1 MGGDL
6 QSPPMAS
13 ARTATVL
20 VGVLI
25 AAAAV
30 AFLRAE
36 QLKLERSPVA
46 GPSIQKHF
54 SATCT
59 PGTRHCDPSHR
70 AALSFRLR
78 RPATVALAIVD
89 SSGRVVRRL
98 AGPVKRP
105 AGEVRTSWDG
115 RTGSGAL
122 APDGDYRLR
131 VELRS
136 LGRTIT
142 IPDTIGLDD
151 TPPVITIESAAGAL
165 PLRYGVSERSRV
177 WAVARA
183 SDFTGPGDPP
193 RASFRG
199 RNGVIHFFPARQ
211 LPAGTPIS
219 LVLVA
224 LDAAGNAS
232 PIVPVTGLRMPAG

>member
-1 MGGDL
+1 MV
-6 QSPPMAS
+6 ST
-13 ARTATVL
+13 RTATVL

-25 AAAAV
+25 AASAV

-36 QLKLERSPVA
+36 RLKLDRSPVA

-59 PGTRHCDPSHR
+59 PGTRHCSPSHR

-78 RPATVALAIVD
+78 RPATIALAIVD
-89 SSGRVVRRL
+89 SSGHVVRRL
-98 AGPVKRP
+98 SGPAAHP

-115 RTGSGAL
+115 RTASGEL

-136 LGRTIT
+136 LDRTIT
-142 IPDTIGLDD
+142 IPDTVGLDD
-151 TPPVITIESAAGAL
+151 TPPVITITSPPGTL
-165 PLRYGVSERSRV
+165 PLRYDVSERSRV

-183 SDFTGPGDPP
+183 ANYTGPGDPP

-199 RNGVIHFFPARQ
+199 RNGVIHFKPARQ
-211 LPAGTPIS
+211 IAAGTPIS

-232 PIVPVTGLRMPAG
+232 PIVPVSGLRMPAA

>member
-6 QSPPMAS
+6 QSPPMVS
-13 ARTATVL
+13 TRTATVI

-25 AAAAV
+25 AAAGA

-36 QLKLERSPVA
+36 QLKLQRSPIA
-46 GPSIQKHF
+46 SPSIQKHF

-59 PGTRHCDPSHR
+59 AGTRHCKPSHR
-70 AALSFRLR
+70 ATLSFRLR
-78 RPATVALAIVD
+78 KPATIALAIVD
-89 SSGRVVRRL
+89 SGGHVVRQL
-98 AGPVKRP
+98 AGPVARP
-105 AGEVRTSWDG
+105 VGDVRTSWDG
-115 RTGSGAL
+115 RTASGQL
-122 APDGDYRLR
+122 APDGEYRLR

-142 IPDTIGLDD
+142 IPDPLVLDD
-151 TPPVITIESAAGAL
+151 TPPVITVESAAGAV
-165 PLRYGVSERSRV
+165 PLRYTVSERSRV
-177 WAVARA
+177 WAVARVA
-183 SDFTGPGDPP
+183 DFTGHGDPP

-199 RNGVIHFFPARQ
+199 RNGVVNFKPARQ
-211 LPAGTPIS
+211 IPAGTPIN

-232 PIVPVTGLRMPAG
+232 AIVPVTGLHMPAG

>member
-1 MGGDL
+1 
-6 QSPPMAS
+6 SPPMVS
-13 ARTATVL
+13 TRTATVV

-25 AAAAV
+25 AAAGA

-36 QLKLERSPVA
+36 QLKLQRSPIA
-46 GPSIQKHF
+46 GPSIQRHF

-59 PGTRHCDPSHR
+59 AGTRHCDPSHR

-78 RPATVALAIVD
+78 RPATIALAIVD
-89 SSGRVVRRL
+89 SGGHVVRRL
-98 AGPVKRP
+98 AGPMARP

-115 RTGSGAL
+115 RTPAGHL
-122 APDGDYRLR
+122 APDGEYRLR

-142 IPDTIGLDD
+142 IPDPLALDD
-151 TPPVITIESAAGAL
+151 TPPVITVESPAGAV
-165 PLRYGVSERSRV
+165 PLRYTVSERCRV
-177 WAVARA
+177 WAVARMA
-183 SDFTGPGDPP
+183 DFTGPGDPP

-199 RNGVIHFFPARQ
+199 RDGVVNFKPVRQ
-211 LPAGTPIS
+211 IPAGTPIN

-232 PIVPVTGLRMPAG
+232 AIVPVTGLHMPAG